1 MKIINTNPDPT
12 DLKSATASTH
22 TAVFEAKSGWQF
34 IDCSELWEYRDLFYF
49 LIWRNIKVRYA
60 QSILGISWAVIQPV
74 FSMIVFTIIFGNLA
88 KISSDGVPYAIFSY
102 AALVPWTYFSN
113 SLSDATGSLISSSN
127 MLSKVYF
134 PRIIIP
140 MTPVLSKLIDFGIA
154 LLLLFGLMMWF
165 QTAPTIWALT
175 LPLLIIL
182 MMLTSAGLGMWLTA
196 LAIQYRDV
204 KYGMKFATQLLMY
217 ASPVVY
223 PASLVPEHYRILYG
237 INPMAGVI
245 EGFRA
250 ALLGTRPM
258 PWDLIAVGS
267 ITALVIAA
275 SGALYFH
282 RKERIFADVV

>member
-1 MKIINTNPDPT
+1 MTATKKSTDPT
-12 DLKSATASTH
+12 DLKAATASAH

-34 IDCSELWEYRDLFYF
+34 INCSELWEYRDLFYF

-60 QSILGISWAVIQPV
+60 QSILGIGWAIIQPV
-74 FSMIVFTIIFGNLA
+74 FSMIVFTIVFGNLA
-88 KISSDGVPYAIFSY
+88 KISSDGAPYAVFSY

-113 SLSDATGSLISSSN
+113 SLADATGSLISSSN

-134 PRIIIP
+134 PRLIIP

-204 KYGMKFATQLLMY
+204 KYGMKFAIQLLMY

-223 PASLVPEHYRILYG
+223 PASLVPEHYRLLYG

-267 ITALVIAA
+267 ITALVIAV
-275 SGALYFH
+275 SGALYFR